1 MTTNPNPIATWPAI
15 ETELPKLVPG
25 MTSCRVTH
33 ILESPVRVRLALCA
47 RQVPREHVTEH
58 LRVVGPAE
66 FDIVGASA
74 ERSR

>member
-33 ILESPVRVRLALCA
+33 ILESPVRVRLAVGGTYDP
-47 RQVPREHVTEH
+47 QVLRNVLSWYLPRT
-58 LRVVGPAE
+58 E